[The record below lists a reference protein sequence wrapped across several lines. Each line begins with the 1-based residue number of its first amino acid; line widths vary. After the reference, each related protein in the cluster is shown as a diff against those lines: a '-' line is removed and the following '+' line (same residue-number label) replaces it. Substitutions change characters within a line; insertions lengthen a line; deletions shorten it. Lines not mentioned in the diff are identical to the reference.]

1 MDAANVRIPIDD
13 LYENADRLRLMHPLS
28 LSARDLLSNARM
40 LENLSTG
47 IQSRYAHR
55 VVVKTALSTRF
66 LELFVAEDRDLVRGF
81 FRFRL
86 EPDVF
91 GSNASF
97 QSVSAVTLIDPFKHA
112 QFFEDMNAMGRA
124 LLSSMNKTHGLFL
137 LEVGSQYAYNV
148 DFEFE
153 DLDRWKISKINGG
166 TGYRTAIS

>member
-1 MDAANVRIPIDD
+1 MNAPTNDSAD
-13 LYENADRLRLMHPLS
+13 L
-28 LSARDLLSNARM
+28 
-40 LENLSTG
+40 
-47 IQSRYAHR
+47 I
-55 VVVKTALSTRF
+55 VALSTRF

-97 QSVSAVTLIDPFKHA
+97 QSVSAVMLIDPFKHA

-166 TGYRTAIS
+166 NGIPDGYKLKT